1 MHPHTW
7 PLTTKLAALVA
18 TMLALALASIGLTLW
33 ITWQLDGGAAAINEA
48 GRMRMQTYRIALVLQ
63 QSPSRANELA
73 RRFDDSLS
81 LLQHGDPERP
91 LFVPWNDDARERFAQ
106 VRQRWQELRP
116 RWTNASPPAA
126 SDVARDAHDFV
137 ARIDAFD
144 SAIEAQLTRWTA
156 ILNAAQIGL
165 LVLAI
170 SSSLALL
177 YIGHLIVLAPVARL
191 TGGLARV
198 EAGDFATRVEVASQD
213 EFGQLSAGF
222 NRMAQNLQ
230 QLYSGLE
237 QKVSEK
243 TASLERERARL
254 SALYEVSAFLAEA
267 STLDELAHGFA
278 QRVRRIAGADSVA
291 IRWSSEANERYL
303 LLAGDSLPSFMI
315 DDEQC
320 VSSQHCLCGQ
330 LQTGM
335 QSHTQPAIRVIPV
348 LAEGPGAARLGHCP
362 RAGYVTLVS
371 VPVVLH
377 QRILGEIDLFFRSEV
392 ELTVQDRD
400 LLDTLAS
407 HLATA
412 VENLRVTALERETAV
427 SDERTLLASELH
439 DSIAQSLV
447 FLKIQVQL
455 LRDALPVNTE
465 APVALI
471 VDELDAGVRESTG
484 DVRELLMHFRTRG
497 NAEDIETA
505 LRTTL
510 RKFEHQTGLPT
521 HLTIEGHG
529 LPLGADVQVQVL
541 HVLQEALS
549 NVRKHARAR
558 EVWLEVQRSPV
569 WSFEVRDDGEG
580 FNEARQP
587 ASETHVGVRIMSERA
602 ALIGAQVVIDS
613 VPGAG
618 TCVTLTLPPYQ
629 RITLA
634 QASEPADAS
643 RTGVHL
649 KKVHPA

>member
-1 MHPHTW
+1 MRASTW
-7 PLTTKLAALVA
+7 PLTNKLAALVA
-18 TMLALALASIGLTLW
+18 TLLALALASIGLTLW

-48 GRMRMQTYRIALVLQ
+48 GRMRMQTYRFALILRD
-63 QSPSRANELA
+63 SPSQANQLA
-73 RRFDDSLS
+73 RRFDDSLV
-81 LLQHGDPERP
+81 LLQQGDSARP
-91 LFVPWNDDARERFAQ
+91 LFVPWNNDARQRFAQ

-116 RWTNASPPAA
+116 LWTNPSPPAA
-126 SDVARDAHDFV
+126 SEVARDANDFV
-137 ARIDAFD
+137 VRIDAFD
-144 SAIEAQLTRWTA
+144 SAIEAQLARWTA
-156 ILNAAQIGL
+156 ILTAAQIGL

-170 SSSLALL
+170 GSSLALL
-177 YIGHLIVLAPVARL
+177 YVGHLMVLAPVGRL
-191 TGGLARV
+191 TGGLARI
-198 EAGDFATRVEVASQD
+198 EAGEFATRVEVVSQD

-222 NRMAQNLQ
+222 NRMAQHLQ
-230 QLYSGLE
+230 QVYSGLE

-254 SALYEVSAFLAEA
+254 SALYEVSALLAAA

-278 QRVRRIAGADSVA
+278 QRVRRTVGADAVA
-291 IRWSSEANERYL
+291 IRWSSEANDRYL

-315 DDEQC
+315 EDEQC
-320 VSSQHCLCGQ
+320 VSSQYCLCGQ
-330 LQTGM
+330 PQSATQTHAHA
-335 QSHTQPAIRVIPV
+335 SIRVIPV

-362 RAGYVTLVS
+362 RAGYATLIS

-377 QRILGEIDLFFRSEV
+377 QRIFGEIDLFFRSEV
-392 ELTVQDRD
+392 ELSAQDRD
-400 LLDTLAS
+400 LLETLAN

-427 SDERTLLASELH
+427 SDERTLLANELH
-439 DSIAQSLV
+439 DSIAQSLA

-455 LRDALPVNTE
+455 LRDALPVNAE
-465 APVALI
+465 APVVRI

-497 NAEDIETA
+497 NAEDIEPA

-529 LPLGADVQVQVL
+529 LPLDADVQVQVL

-549 NVRKHARAR
+549 NIRKHACAH
-558 EVWLEVQRSPV
+558 EVWLEVQRNPV

-580 FNEARQP
+580 FDAARQP
-587 ASETHVGVRIMSERA
+587 AGETHVGMRIMSERA
-602 ALIGAQVVIDS
+602 ARIGARVMIDS

-618 TCVTLTLPPYQ
+618 TCVTLTLPPHQ

-634 QASEPADAS
+634 QTREPEDAVEAAS
-643 RTGVHL
+643 T
-649 KKVHPA
+649 

>member
-1 MHPHTW
+1 MRPLTW

-18 TMLALALASIGLTLW
+18 TLLALALASIGLTLW

-48 GRMRMQTYRIALVLQ
+48 GRMRMQTYRMALILQ
-63 QSPSRANELA
+63 ESPSQANELA
-73 RRFDDSLS
+73 RRFDDSLA
-81 LLQHGDPERP
+81 LLQHGDPRRP
-91 LFVPWNDDARERFAQ
+91 LFVPWNDDAHQRFSQ
-106 VRQRWQELRP
+106 VQQRWQELRP
-116 RWTNASPPAA
+116 LWTGSTPPTASE
-126 SDVARDAHDFV
+126 VAREANDFV

-144 SAIEAQLTRWTA
+144 SSIEAQLARWTA

-170 SSSLALL
+170 GSSLALL
-177 YIGHLIVLAPVARL
+177 YMGHLIVLAPVARL
-191 TGGLARV
+191 TGGLARI
-198 EAGDFATRVEVASQD
+198 EAGDFATRVEVASED

-230 QLYSGLE
+230 QLYASLE
-237 QKVSEK
+237 LKVDEK

-267 STLDELAHGFA
+267 STLDELAYGFA
-278 QRVRRIAGADSVA
+278 QRMRRIAGADSVA
-291 IRWSSEANERYL
+291 IRWSGEANNRYM

-315 DDEQC
+315 EDEQC
-320 VSSQHCLCGQ
+320 ATSQQCLCGQ
-330 LQTGM
+330 PQSTIPGQSQTQM
-335 QSHTQPAIRVIPV
+335 QAAIRVIPV
-348 LAEGPGAARLGHCP
+348 LAEGPGAARLGHCS
-362 RAGYVTLVS
+362 RAGYATLIS

-377 QRILGEIDLFFRSEV
+377 QRTFGEIDLFYRSEI
-392 ELTVQDRD
+392 ELSERDRD
-400 LLDTLAS
+400 VLDTLAS

-439 DSIAQSLV
+439 DSIAQSLA

-455 LRDALPVNTE
+455 LRDALPANTE
-465 APVALI
+465 TPVVRI

-497 NAEDIETA
+497 NAEDIEPA

-521 HLTIEGHG
+521 HLSIEGHG
-529 LPLGADVQVQVL
+529 LPLAADVQVQVL

-549 NVRKHARAR
+549 NVRKHAHAH

-580 FNEARQP
+580 FDAARQP
-587 ASETHVGVRIMSERA
+587 PGETHVGMRIMSERA
-602 ALIGAQVVIDS
+602 ARIGARVVIDS

-618 TCVTLTLPPYQ
+618 TCVTLTLPPHQ

-634 QASEPADAS
+634 QAREPERA
-643 RTGVHL
+643 GELV
-649 KKVHPA
+649 PN